1 MEIFNKKSLKAKKAV
16 ALLLFMLYLGA
27 ISMLAQE
34 KPRTYVAH
42 NTIENIKIDGKMN
55 ESSWQK
61 TAWSSNFIDI
71 EGVKKPTYETK
82 FKMLWD
88 DANIYFFVKLKEPHV
103 WATLKQKDT
112 IIFYNNDFEIF
123 FDPDGDT
130 HNYYE
135 FEMNAL
141 NTIWDLYLSKPY
153 RNNGYIM
160 DGWDFKGLKSAVQV
174 QGTLNNSTDID
185 EGWTIEIAIP
195 WSFTTAPGGTT
206 NIPENDFW
214 RMNFSR
220 VNWDFD
226 LKNGRYSRKK
236 DPSGKFLPEYN
247 WVWSP
252 QGVINMHEPEHWGYV
267 YFDKNSM
274 GATTDFT
281 VPEDEHIKWYLYELY
296 RNQINKNSTED
307 GWILKKG
314 ILQKESKLI
323 LGKSVTA
330 ILEKNNFGFD
340 IWIKSPF
347 TNKKLVIHTDGKFET
362 YNDTTN

>member
-34 KPRTYVAH
+34 TPRTYVAH

-61 TAWSSNFIDI
+61 TAWSSNFINI
-71 EGVKKPTYETK
+71 EGDKKPTYETK

-226 LKNGRYSRKK
+226 LKRPIRQ
-236 DPSGKFLPEYN
+236 
-247 WVWSP
+247 V
-252 QGVINMHEPEHWGYV
+252 
-267 YFDKNSM
+267 
-274 GATTDFT
+274 FT
-281 VPEDEHIKWYLYELY
+281 RIQLGMV
-296 RNQINKNSTED
+296 STRC
-307 GWILKKG
+307 
-314 ILQKESKLI
+314 
-323 LGKSVTA
+323 
-330 ILEKNNFGFD
+330 
-340 IWIKSPF
+340 
-347 TNKKLVIHTDGKFET
+347 
-362 YNDTTN
+362 Y